1 MAGSTIYHNTSA
13 ALTQYS
19 GDWNEQVVRHLLKRT
34 LFGASKKDIKYFV
47 DRGFNET
54 FNELLSKNFTEPS
67 PPLKDYNPSAATAP
81 DSNILNGE
89 TWVNDFLLDGTV
101 ASLRRSS
108 FKKWW
113 VGLMINQDRNIRE
126 KMTLFWHNHFS
137 TETIDVSIAQHV
149 YKHHKLLRANALGN
163 FRQLVKS
170 ITIDPAMLIYLN
182 GQNNNKTAPDE
193 NYGRELQELF
203 VIGKGKNA
211 AYTED
216 DVKAAAR
223 VLTGWR
229 NNNTKLES
237 YFDLTRHD
245 VTNKTFSSFYGNK
258 IISGV
263 NSNNG
268 GEIEIDNLIDLLLS
282 QKEASLFICRKL
294 YTWFVYYN
302 ITPEIES
309 SVIEPLAEIFRS
321 NNFEILPVLNTL
333 LKSNHFFDM
342 MNQGCQIKNPVDLII
357 GLTRELEIKFP
368 SKDQVTTTY
377 TLWNLLV
384 GYLFNLQ
391 QDIGDPPDVS
401 GWKAYYQSPLFYGN
415 WINTDT
421 MPKRLQ
427 YSQNLIA
434 TGYTVNGFKMIVN
447 AVDYVKNFK
456 FPGEPNVLIDDI
468 SKHLLGIDIS
478 IEHKNQIKRDILLSG
493 QMNDY
498 YWTTAW
504 ETYLSTP
511 GNTSNTNY
519 VNNALINLLKYMINL
534 PEYQLC

>member
-333 LKSNHFFDM
+333 LKSKHFFDA

-447 AVDYVKNFK
+447 AVDYIKNFK